1 MSLIC
6 FLTVVAMQE
15 NMPQKEIPATAFESD
30 AASEEAI
37 TNTET
42 TGHPLGNDLPVIPSD
57 RYELLERLGEGSQ
70 GKVYKGRDKT
80 TGEYVAIK
88 VFNFTTMEN
97 WKAEELLRREVETLQ
112 NIEIE
117 GIPKYIDYIES
128 FPYAYLVESYMHGR
142 SMKSLIETGFR
153 PNEAQVA
160 NILLQALEILKQLH
174 SHLPPI
180 IHRDIKPGNI
190 LIDTS
195 SDPCKVSIID
205 FGTVAAARQNK
216 DASTF
221 AGTAGYS
228 APEQLFGKASPTS
241 DLYGLGASMM
251 HLVTGTAPYEM
262 ELNGLEPQFDKYLPD
277 NISPW
282 LTQLLRDMVRSKPEE
297 RPQRTELVLE
307 YVREH
312 MPSKDGISHVQT
324 NNRLKSFAIVSGGIV
339 GFALISVLLRRT
351 LGIYGMILVGIP
363 FIGFMA
369 YLYGR
374 ITQRY
379 KLPLS
384 TALLVSAWVT
394 FVALTFAGNR
404 KLGLFFLVFSALA
417 GVIIA
422 IVWNLMKMQRK
433 K

>member
-1 MSLIC
+1 MPDSI
-6 FLTVVAMQE
+6 
-15 NMPQKEIPATAFESD
+15 PQKEIEETPRESD
-30 AASEEAI
+30 SMAEEAAA
-37 TNTET
+37 NTEHT
-42 TGHPLGNDLPVIPSD
+42 EQTAGNDLPVIPSD

-80 TGEYVAIK
+80 TGELVAVK
-88 VFNFTTMEN
+88 VFNFMTMEN

-112 NIEIE
+112 NIEIA
-117 GIPKYIDYIES
+117 GIPKYIDFIEA
-128 FPYAYLVESYMHGR
+128 FPYAYLVESYMDGR

-153 PNEAQVA
+153 PNEEQVA
-160 NILLQALEILKQLH
+160 NILLQSLEILKQLH
-174 SHLPPI
+174 SHLPPV

-195 SDPCKVSIID
+195 SENLRVSIID

-262 ELNGLEPQFDKYLPD
+262 ELNGLEPCFEKYLPE

-282 LTQLLRDMVRSKPEE
+282 LVELLRDMVRSKPED
-297 RPQRTELVLE
+297 RPQNTERVID

-312 MPSKDGISHVQT
+312 IPTEDGSSPAQRKQKASK
-324 NNRLKSFAIVSGGIV
+324 LKLLAVIGGGIL
-339 GFALISVLLRRT
+339 GFVLISVLLRRT

-363 FIGFMA
+363 FIGFMI

-379 KLPLS
+379 KLSLIS
-384 TALLVSAWVT
+384 TLL
-394 FVALTFAGNR
+394 
-404 KLGLFFLVFSALA
+404 FSF
-417 GVIIA
+417 IIA
-422 IVWNLMKMQRK
+422 FLTMVATFSRGFGMLVILFCALVGVFTAIIWNIMK
-433 K
+433 

>member
-15 NMPQKEIPATAFESD
+15 NVPQKEIPATAFESD
-30 AASEEAI
+30 NASEEAV
-37 TNTET
+37 TSTET

-117 GIPKYIDYIES
+117 GIPKYIDFIEN
-128 FPYAYLVESYMHGR
+128 FPFAYLVESYMRGQ
-142 SMKSLIETGFR
+142 SLKSLIEKGFR
-153 PNEAQVA
+153 PNEIQVA

-195 SDPCKVSIID
+195 NDPYKVSIID

-228 APEQLFGKASPTS
+228 APEQLFGKASPAS

-251 HLVTGTAPYEM
+251 HLITGTAPYEM

-312 MPSKDGISHVQT
+312 MPAKDGLSPART
-324 NNRLKSFAIVSGGIV
+324 SDRLKSFAIVGGGIL

-363 FIGFMA
+363 FISFMV
-369 YLYGR
+369 YLYGKTTKR
-374 ITQRY
+374 FN
-379 KLPLS
+379 LPLS
-384 TALLVSAWVT
+384 SAIILGILVALLAM
-394 FVALTFAGNR
+394 VATARRG
-404 KLGLFFLVFSALA
+404 LGIIVVIFCVLV
-417 GVIIA
+417 GVITA
-422 IVWNLMKMQRK
+422 IIWNIVKMVHK